1 MLTTGNHYRDT
12 AGCLLYTCAFI
23 SQKRFCSG
31 LDNAHEWHKILPH
44 TVLCF
49 YKMGQG
55 WSFNRLTRRGVSS
68 LPQTSRWRKSCS
80 GKNKG
85 TFLSQVHCKAYSIPH
100 ASFRGVVPSMRWTSE
115 VVLCVLIAECHH
127 CDQPM
132 GGLFRAFYQIC
143 MLSFLLLHNE
153 KKKKQ
158 ERKSRNSRG
167 KDSFWARSPSWRL
180 LVSLGLTAC
189 VHTQAVQPQALKVL
203 ASPAVLGL
211 AASLEPLPSQLP
223 SRNYSGDTFKGRNH
237 GV

>member
-132 GGLFRAFYQIC
+132 GGLFRAFYQIY

-153 KKKKQ
+153 KKKKAGKEKQ
-158 ERKSRNSRG
+158 KFQRKGQFLS
-167 KDSFWARSPSWRL
+167 KVPLMEITCFPWADSLCTHTGCSAPSPQGPGFPSSSWSCSFLGALAITAPKQKL
-180 LVSLGLTAC
+180 LWRHL
-189 VHTQAVQPQALKVL
+189 
-203 ASPAVLGL
+203 
-211 AASLEPLPSQLP
+211 
-223 SRNYSGDTFKGRNH
+223 
-237 GV
+237 